1 MPSIPFQDL
10 RTTSSRCTYKSLG
23 NAALDDNASG
33 DAAFGDV
40 ALGDGGLNGAA
51 LSDDALDD
59 AVLETAQDDVMGSG
73 DNSVT
78 AVVNTN
84 VQGLH

>member
-1 MPSIPFQDL
+1 M
-10 RTTSSRCTYKSLG
+10 G

-40 ALGDGGLNGAA
+40 
-51 LSDDALDD
+51 ALDD